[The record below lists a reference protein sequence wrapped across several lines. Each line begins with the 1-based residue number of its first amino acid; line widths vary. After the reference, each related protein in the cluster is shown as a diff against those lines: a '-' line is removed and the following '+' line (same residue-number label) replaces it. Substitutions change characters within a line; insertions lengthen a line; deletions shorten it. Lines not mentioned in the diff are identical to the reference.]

1 MSTLK
6 VNTLE
11 EATSGGATYFTAKA
25 WIAWNMKNTP
35 SIHDDGNVS
44 SITDQATGKQQINFS
59 NNLSHANY
67 AVGGSVAKNDNNDD
81 FNASCH
87 FNGYNDGNSDGNTT
101 SKTHIRSSFNTS
113 NSAMDTARA
122 TCMVLL

>member
-1 MSTLK
+1 MSTIK
-6 VNTLE
+6 VD
-11 EATSGGATYFTAKA
+11 AIQDTSGSACYTAKV
-25 WIAWNMKNTP
+25 WIAWNMKSTP
-35 SIHDDGNVS
+35 SIHNDGNVS
-44 SITDQATGKQQINFS
+44 SITDNGSGKQQINFS

-87 FNGYNDGNSDGNTT
+87 FNGYNDGNSAGNTT
-101 SKTHIRSSFNTS
+101 SNTHIRSSFNTS
-113 NSAMDTARA
+113 NTSMDTGRA